1 MFTSVLKNCLIRQP
15 LRKPTLF
22 LKTNIKFMGSLRN
35 STNNLPMV
43 PISCLFTSK
52 PNIGNST
59 TNAVSIREPIVQ
71 DQNTLQDV
79 GILVDSVKR
88 KRKTMMKKHKLRKR
102 RKSAKA
108 ERRKK
113 SQGN

>member
-15 LRKPTLF
+15 FRNSAFLF
-22 LKTNIKFMGSLRN
+22 KTNIKFMGSLHTSAN
-35 STNNLPMV
+35 SLPMT
-43 PISCLFTSK
+43 PISFYLNNTL
-52 PNIGNST
+52 NTGNTITNTTLIG
-59 TNAVSIREPIVQ
+59 EPIMQ
-71 DQNTLQDV
+71 DQNLLQHE
-79 GILVDSVKR
+79 GIFVDSVKR

>member
-15 LRKPTLF
+15 LRHPALLF
-22 LKTNIKFMGSLRN
+22 RTNTRFMGSLHT
-35 STNNLPMV
+35 STSSLPMT
-43 PISCLFTSK
+43 PISYFINNTLNTG
-52 PNIGNST
+52 NTITTTTLIG
-59 TNAVSIREPIVQ
+59 EPIMQ
-71 DQNTLQDV
+71 DQNLLHDE
-79 GILVDSVKR
+79 GIFVDSVKR